1 MGGYQPKRKLH
12 QRGIKQPRAFPVN
25 ASRKDSAKKLIKYKK
40 EQLRVRITKGK
51 QRDSKMSGDIDLER
65 RVTVLER
72 HREEDRQ
79 QNQEIREDIS
89 ELVAAVR
96 ESNVYYKESYKRI
109 ERGEGHRDKQDSV
122 INRLSESIIKNQ
134 PAVDSV
140 NRIKV
145 GLLGVMFTVMSALI
159 VNWFVATTP
168 PPITE
173 HDYKALAQELKE
185 LRAHKLED
193 H

>member
-1 MGGYQPKRKLH
+1 M
-12 QRGIKQPRAFPVN
+12 
-25 ASRKDSAKKLIKYKK
+25 KK
-40 EQLRVRITKGK
+40 EKLRVRITKGK
-51 QRDSKMSGDIDLER
+51 QQDSKMSGDIDLER